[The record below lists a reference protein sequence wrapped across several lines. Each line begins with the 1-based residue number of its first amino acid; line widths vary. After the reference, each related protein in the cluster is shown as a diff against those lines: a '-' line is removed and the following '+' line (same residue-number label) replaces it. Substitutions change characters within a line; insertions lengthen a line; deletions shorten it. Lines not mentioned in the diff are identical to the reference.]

1 MLSYERLL
9 STARL
14 SHVEAV
20 GMYLHVA
27 ITLCPNLKI
36 IFSEVKAVSFVHIPL
51 LSAILDKAK
60 IYPME
65 KIGSYGLI

>member
-1 MLSYERLL
+1 LLGYEKIL

-14 SHVEAV
+14 SQVEAV

-36 IFSEVKAVSFVHIPL
+36 RFSEVKAVSFVQIPL

-60 IYPME
+60 IYPMVN
-65 KIGSYGLI
+65 IGSYGLI